1 MSDSKKNRTF
11 AAENQYVMDIK
22 QILQDQKAEIIR
34 FNPTILCT
42 RTEEKLFDLQSD
54 LAQVVIG
61 VRRSGKST
69 LCLKVLK
76 ESGMSFGYVN
86 FDDEQLAGLKVSQLN
101 DVLDALY
108 KVYGDI
114 THVLFDEIQNVDH
127 WPLFVNRLL
136 RQGLHVVM
144 TGSNA
149 NLLSGELATHLTGRY
164 NQIELFPFSFLEY
177 CAMRK
182 IDIQTETTRAH
193 ALRYAALEEYLQ
205 QGGFPEL
212 LKLKNKYT
220 YTLSL
225 FKAIIHKDIS
235 KRYKVKHEKTLA
247 DIANTMLDLFCQEIS
262 YGDIQKQ
269 FELGSAHTA
278 KKYIHY
284 LQEAYLFR
292 LLPIYTFKST
302 EKQSSRK
309 CYAIDAAFI
318 TNHED
323 FLQTPNLGWRLE
335 NMVAIELMRRMNS
348 EIEQLF
354 YLRKHKN
361 FEVDF
366 VRTNMGHVEELIQV
380 TYNFVEPNTKLY
392 NREIGG
398 LIKGAKLTHC
408 NHLTLIMMDGEE
420 REIEQD
426 GFVVKCV
433 RATNWLLNNNK

>member
-1 MSDSKKNRTF
+1 
-11 AAENQYVMDIK
+11 MDIK
-22 QILQDQKAEIIR
+22 QILYDQKEEIVSL
-34 FNPTILCT
+34 NTNDLCT
-42 RTEEKLFDLQSD
+42 RVEEKLFDLQSN

-69 LCLKVLK
+69 LCMKVLK
-76 ESGMSFGYVN
+76 ESGVSFGYVN
-86 FDDEQLAGLKVSQLN
+86 FDDEQLAGLKTEQLN

-108 KVYGDI
+108 KIYGDI
-114 THVLFDEIQNVDH
+114 THVLFDEIQNISQ

-136 RQGLHVVM
+136 RQGLRIVM

-164 NQIELFPFSFLEY
+164 NQIELFPFSFQEY
-177 CAMRK
+177 CAMRQ
-182 IDIQTETTRAH
+182 IDTLSLSTKAK
-193 ALRYAALEEYLQ
+193 AFRYTALEEYLR

-212 LKLKNKYT
+212 LKLSNTYT

-235 KRYKVKHEKTLA
+235 KRYKVKHDKTLA
-247 DIANTMLDLFCQEIS
+247 DIANCMLDLFCQEIS
-262 YGDIQKQ
+262 YAQIQNL
-269 FELGSAHTA
+269 FELGSLHTA

-292 LLPIYTFKST
+292 LLPVYTFKSA
-302 EKQSSRK
+302 EKQSQRK
-309 CYAIDAAFI
+309 CYAIDPAFI

-335 NMVAIELMRRMNS
+335 NVIAIELMRRMNS

-354 YLRKHKN
+354 YLRKHKAY
-361 FEVDF
+361 EVDF
-366 VRTNMGHVEELIQV
+366 VRTRMGHVEELIQV
-380 TYNFVEPNTKLY
+380 TYDFRNPTTKLY

-398 LIKGAKLTHC
+398 LLKGAASTKC
-408 NHLTLIMMDGEE
+408 DKLTLIMMDGEE
-420 REIEQD
+420 HTIVQD
-426 GFVVKCV
+426 GHTINCV
-433 RATNWLLNNNK
+433 QAINWLLQ

>member
-1 MSDSKKNRTF
+1 MN
-11 AAENQYVMDIK
+11 IK
-22 QILQDQKAEIIR
+22 QILQDQKEEITR
-34 FNPTILCT
+34 FNPSILCA
-42 RTEEKLFDLQSD
+42 RPEEKLFELQSD

-69 LCLKVLK
+69 LCMKVLK
-76 ESGMSFGYVN
+76 ESGVQFGYVN
-86 FDDEQLAGLKVSQLN
+86 FDDEQLAELKASQLN
-101 DVLDALY
+101 EVLETVY
-108 KVYGDI
+108 KVYGNV
-114 THVLFDEIQNVDH
+114 THVLFDEIQNVDQ

-164 NQIELFPFSFLEY
+164 NQIELFPFSFAEY
-177 CAMRK
+177 CAMRQ
-182 IDIQTETTRAH
+182 IDVQLQTTKAK
-193 ALRYAALEEYLQ
+193 AFRYTALEEYLQ

-235 KRYKVKHEKTLA
+235 KRYKVKHEKIIA
-247 DIANTMLDLFCQEIS
+247 DIANAMLDLFCQEVS
-262 YGDIQKQ
+262 YGEIQKQ
-269 FELGSAHTA
+269 FDLGSSHTA
-278 KKYIHY
+278 KKYVHY

-292 LLPIYTFKST
+292 LLPAYTFKST
-302 EKQSSRK
+302 QKQSARK

-335 NMVAIELMRRMNS
+335 NVIAIELMRRMNS

-354 YLRKHKN
+354 YLRKHKS

-366 VRTNMGHVEELIQV
+366 VRTKMGRVEELIQV
-380 TYNFVEPNTKLY
+380 TYNFQNPTTKLY

-398 LIKGAKLTHC
+398 LIKGSQLTKC
-408 NHLTLIMMDGEE
+408 KHLTLIMMDGEE
-420 REIEQD
+420 RIIEQD
-426 GFVVKCV
+426 GCMVECIL
-433 RATNWLLNNNK
+433 ATNWLLGINQQN

>member
-1 MSDSKKNRTF
+1 
-11 AAENQYVMDIK
+11 MDIK
-22 QILQDQKAEIIR
+22 QILYDQKEEIT
-34 FNPTILCT
+34 NLNTSDLCN
-42 RTEEKLFDLQSD
+42 RVEEGLFDLQSS

-69 LCLKVLK
+69 ICMKVLK
-76 ESGMSFGYVN
+76 ESGVSFGYVN
-86 FDDEQLAGLKVSQLN
+86 FDDEQLAGLKAEQLN
-101 DVLDALY
+101 DVLEALY

-114 THVLFDEIQNVDH
+114 THVLFDEIQNISQ

-136 RQGLHVVM
+136 RQGLRVVM

-164 NQIELFPFSFLEY
+164 NQIELYPFSFREY
-177 CAMRK
+177 CTIRQ
-182 IDIQTETTRAH
+182 IDTQSLSTKAK
-193 ALRYAALEEYLQ
+193 AFRYTALEEYLR

-212 LKLKNKYT
+212 LKLNTPYT

-235 KRYKVKHEKTLA
+235 KRYKIKHEKTLA
-247 DIANTMLDLFCQEIS
+247 DIANSMLDLFCQEVS
-262 YGDIQKQ
+262 YAQIQKQ
-269 FELGSAHTA
+269 FELGSLHTA

-292 LLPIYTFKST
+292 LLPLYTFKSG
-302 EKQSSRK
+302 EKRSLRK
-309 CYAIDAAFI
+309 CYAIDPAFI

-335 NMVAIELMRRMNS
+335 NVVAVELMRRMNS

-354 YLRKHKN
+354 YLRKHKS

-366 VRTNMGHVEELIQV
+366 VRTKMGHVEELIQV
-380 TYNFVEPNTKLY
+380 TYDFQNPTVKLY
-392 NREIGG
+392 NREVGG
-398 LIKGAKLTHC
+398 LLKGAASTKC
-408 NHLTLIMMDGEE
+408 RNLTLIMMDGEE
-420 REIEQD
+420 RVIEQD
-426 GFVVKCV
+426 GYTINCV
-433 RATNWLLNNNK
+433 LAVNWLLG

>member
-1 MSDSKKNRTF
+1 
-11 AAENQYVMDIK
+11 MDIK
-22 QILQDQKAEIIR
+22 QILYDQKEEIT
-34 FNPTILCT
+34 NLNTSDLCN
-42 RTEEKLFDLQSD
+42 RVEEGLFDLHSS

-69 LCLKVLK
+69 ICMKVLK
-76 ESGMSFGYVN
+76 ESGVSFGYVN
-86 FDDEQLAGLKVSQLN
+86 FDDEQLAGLKAEQLN
-101 DVLDALY
+101 DVLEALY

-114 THVLFDEIQNVDH
+114 THVLFDEIQNISQ

-136 RQGLHVVM
+136 RQGLRVVM

-164 NQIELFPFSFLEY
+164 NQIELYPFSFREY
-177 CAMRK
+177 CTIRQVDTQSLSTKAK
-182 IDIQTETTRAH
+182 AF
-193 ALRYAALEEYLQ
+193 RYTALEEYLR

-212 LKLKNKYT
+212 LKLNNPYT

-235 KRYKVKHEKTLA
+235 KRYKIKHEKTLA
-247 DIANTMLDLFCQEIS
+247 DIANGMLDLFCQEVS
-262 YGDIQKQ
+262 YAQIQKQ
-269 FELGSAHTA
+269 FELGSLHTA

-292 LLPIYTFKST
+292 LLPLYTFKSG
-302 EKQSSRK
+302 EKQSLRK
-309 CYAIDAAFI
+309 CYAIDPALI

-335 NMVAIELMRRMNS
+335 NVVAVELMRRMNS

-354 YLRKHKN
+354 YLRKHKS

-366 VRTNMGHVEELIQV
+366 VRTKMGHVEELIQV
-380 TYNFVEPNTKLY
+380 TYDFQDPTVKLY
-392 NREIGG
+392 NREVGG
-398 LIKGAKLTHC
+398 LLKGAASTKC
-408 NHLTLIMMDGEE
+408 QNLTLIMMDGEE
-420 REIEQD
+420 RVIEQD
-426 GFVVKCV
+426 GYSINCV
-433 RATNWLLNNNK
+433 LATNWLLG

>member
-1 MSDSKKNRTF
+1 
-11 AAENQYVMDIK
+11 MDIK
-22 QILQDQKAEIIR
+22 QILYDQKEEIT
-34 FNPTILCT
+34 NLNTSDLCN
-42 RTEEKLFDLQSD
+42 RVEEGLFDLQSS

-69 LCLKVLK
+69 ICMKVLK
-76 ESGMSFGYVN
+76 ESGVSFGYVN
-86 FDDEQLAGLKVSQLN
+86 FDDEQLAGLKAEQLN
-101 DVLDALY
+101 DVLEALY

-114 THVLFDEIQNVDH
+114 THVLFDEIQNISQ

-136 RQGLHVVM
+136 RQGLRVVM

-164 NQIELFPFSFLEY
+164 NQIELYPFSFREY
-177 CAMRK
+177 CTIRQVDTQSLSTKAK
-182 IDIQTETTRAH
+182 AF
-193 ALRYAALEEYLQ
+193 RYTALEEYLR

-212 LKLKNKYT
+212 LKLNNPYT

-235 KRYKVKHEKTLA
+235 KRYKIKHEKTLA
-247 DIANTMLDLFCQEIS
+247 DIANSMLDLFCQEVS
-262 YGDIQKQ
+262 YAQIQKQ
-269 FELGSAHTA
+269 FELGSLHTA

-292 LLPIYTFKST
+292 LLPLYTFKSG
-302 EKQSSRK
+302 EKQSLRK
-309 CYAIDAAFI
+309 CYAIDPAFI

-335 NMVAIELMRRMNS
+335 NVVAVELMRRMNS

-354 YLRKHKN
+354 YLRKHKS

-366 VRTNMGHVEELIQV
+366 VRTKMGHVEELIQV
-380 TYNFVEPNTKLY
+380 TYNFQDPTVKLY
-392 NREIGG
+392 NREVGG
-398 LIKGAKLTHC
+398 LLKGAASTKC
-408 NHLTLIMMDGEE
+408 QNLTLIMMDGEE
-420 REIEQD
+420 RVIEQD
-426 GFVVKCV
+426 GYSINCV
-433 RATNWLLNNNK
+433 LAVNWFLG

>member
-1 MSDSKKNRTF
+1 
-11 AAENQYVMDIK
+11 MDIK
-22 QILQDQKAEIIR
+22 QILYDQKEEIT
-34 FNPTILCT
+34 NLNTSDLCN
-42 RTEEKLFDLQSD
+42 RVEEGLFDLQSS

-69 LCLKVLK
+69 ICMKVLK
-76 ESGMSFGYVN
+76 ESGVSFGYVN
-86 FDDEQLAGLKVSQLN
+86 FDDEQLAGLKVEQLN
-101 DVLDALY
+101 DVLEALY

-114 THVLFDEIQNVDH
+114 THVLFDEIQNISQ

-164 NQIELFPFSFLEY
+164 NQIELYPFSFREY
-177 CAMRK
+177 CTIRQ
-182 IDIQTETTRAH
+182 IDTQSLSTKAK
-193 ALRYAALEEYLQ
+193 AFRYTALEEYLR

-212 LKLKNKYT
+212 LKLNNPYT

-225 FKAIIHKDIS
+225 FKAIIYKDIS
-235 KRYKVKHEKTLA
+235 KRYKIKHEKTLA
-247 DIANTMLDLFCQEIS
+247 DIANSMLDLFCQEVS
-262 YGDIQKQ
+262 YAQIQKQ
-269 FELGSAHTA
+269 FELGSLHTA

-292 LLPIYTFKST
+292 LLPLYTFKSD
-302 EKQSSRK
+302 EKQSLRK
-309 CYAIDAAFI
+309 CYAIDPAFI

-335 NMVAIELMRRMNS
+335 NVVAVELMRRMNS

-354 YLRKHKN
+354 YLRKHKS

-366 VRTNMGHVEELIQV
+366 VRTKMGHVEELIQV
-380 TYNFVEPNTKLY
+380 TYNFQDPTVKLY
-392 NREIGG
+392 NREVGG
-398 LIKGAKLTHC
+398 LLKGAASTKC
-408 NHLTLIMMDGEE
+408 QNLTLIMMDGEE
-420 REIEQD
+420 RVIEQD
-426 GFVVKCV
+426 GYTINCV
-433 RATNWLLNNNK
+433 LAVNWFLG

>member
-1 MSDSKKNRTF
+1 
-11 AAENQYVMDIK
+11 MDIK
-22 QILQDQKAEIIR
+22 QILYDQKEEIT
-34 FNPTILCT
+34 NLNTSDLCN
-42 RTEEKLFDLQSD
+42 RVEEGLFDLHSS

-69 LCLKVLK
+69 ICMKVLK
-76 ESGMSFGYVN
+76 ESGVSFGYVN
-86 FDDEQLAGLKVSQLN
+86 FDDEQLAGLKAEQLN
-101 DVLDALY
+101 DVLEALY

-114 THVLFDEIQNVDH
+114 THVLFDEIQNISQ

-136 RQGLHVVM
+136 RQGLRVVM

-164 NQIELFPFSFLEY
+164 NQIELYPFSFREY
-177 CAMRK
+177 CTIRQVDTQSLSTKAK
-182 IDIQTETTRAH
+182 AF
-193 ALRYAALEEYLQ
+193 RYTALEEYLR

-212 LKLKNKYT
+212 LKLNNPYT

-235 KRYKVKHEKTLA
+235 KRYKIKHEKTLA
-247 DIANTMLDLFCQEIS
+247 DIANSMLDLFCQEVS
-262 YGDIQKQ
+262 YAQIQKQ
-269 FELGSAHTA
+269 FELGSLHTA

-292 LLPIYTFKST
+292 LLPLYTFKSG
-302 EKQSSRK
+302 EKQSLRK
-309 CYAIDAAFI
+309 CYAIDPAFI

-335 NMVAIELMRRMNS
+335 NVVAVELMRRMNS

-354 YLRKHKN
+354 YLRKHKS

-366 VRTNMGHVEELIQV
+366 VRTKMGHVEELIQV
-380 TYNFVEPNTKLY
+380 TYDFQDPTVKLY
-392 NREIGG
+392 NREVGG
-398 LIKGAKLTHC
+398 LLKGAASTKC
-408 NHLTLIMMDGEE
+408 QNLTLIMMDGEE
-420 REIEQD
+420 RVIEQD
-426 GFVVKCV
+426 GYSINCV
-433 RATNWLLNNNK
+433 LATNWLLG

>member
-1 MSDSKKNRTF
+1 
-11 AAENQYVMDIK
+11 MDIK
-22 QILQDQKAEIIR
+22 QILYDQKEEITSL
-34 FNPTILCT
+34 NTSDLC
-42 RTEEKLFDLQSD
+42 RRVEEGLFDLQSN

-69 LCLKVLK
+69 LCMKVLK
-76 ESGMSFGYVN
+76 ESGVSFGYVN
-86 FDDEQLAGLKVSQLN
+86 FDDEQLAGLKSEQLN
-101 DVLDALY
+101 DVLEALY

-114 THVLFDEIQNVDH
+114 THVLFDEIQNIVQ

-136 RQGLHVVM
+136 RQGLRIVM

-149 NLLSGELATHLTGRY
+149 NLLSSELATHLTGRY
-164 NQIELFPFSFLEY
+164 NQIELFPFSFREY
-177 CAMRK
+177 CAIRQ
-182 IDIQTETTRAH
+182 IDTQSLSTKAK
-193 ALRYAALEEYLQ
+193 AFRYTALEEYLR

-212 LKLKNKYT
+212 LKLNNPYT

-235 KRYKVKHEKTLA
+235 KRYKIKHEKTLA
-247 DIANTMLDLFCQEIS
+247 DIANSMLDLFCQEVS
-262 YGDIQKQ
+262 YAQIQKQ
-269 FELGSAHTA
+269 FELGSLHTA

-292 LLPIYTFKST
+292 LLPLYTFKSG
-302 EKQSSRK
+302 EKQSLRK
-309 CYAIDAAFI
+309 CYAIDPAFI

-335 NMVAIELMRRMNS
+335 NVVAVELMRRMNS

-354 YLRKHKN
+354 YLRKHKS

-366 VRTNMGHVEELIQV
+366 VRTKMGHVEELIQV
-380 TYNFVEPNTKLY
+380 TYNFLDPATKLY

-398 LIKGAKLTHC
+398 LLKGAASTKC
-408 NHLTLIMMDGEE
+408 KNLTLIMMDGEE
-420 REIEQD
+420 RIIEQD
-426 GFVVKCV
+426 GYTINCV
-433 RATNWLLNNNK
+433 LAVNWLLG

>member
-1 MSDSKKNRTF
+1 
-11 AAENQYVMDIK
+11 MDIK
-22 QILQDQKAEIIR
+22 QILYDQKEEIT
-34 FNPTILCT
+34 NLNTSDLCN
-42 RTEEKLFDLQSD
+42 RVEEGLFDLHSS

-69 LCLKVLK
+69 ICMKVLK
-76 ESGMSFGYVN
+76 ESGVSFGYVN
-86 FDDEQLAGLKVSQLN
+86 FDDEQLAGLKAEQLN
-101 DVLDALY
+101 DVLEALY

-114 THVLFDEIQNVDH
+114 THVLFDEIQNILQ

-136 RQGLHVVM
+136 RQGLRVVM

-164 NQIELFPFSFLEY
+164 NQIELYPFSFREY
-177 CAMRK
+177 CTIRQVDTQSLSTKAK
-182 IDIQTETTRAH
+182 AF
-193 ALRYAALEEYLQ
+193 RYTALEEYLR

-212 LKLKNKYT
+212 LKLNNPYT

-235 KRYKVKHEKTLA
+235 KRYKIKHEKTLA
-247 DIANTMLDLFCQEIS
+247 DIANGMLDLFCQEVS
-262 YGDIQKQ
+262 YAQIQKQ
-269 FELGSAHTA
+269 FELGSLHTA

-292 LLPIYTFKST
+292 LLPLYTFKSG
-302 EKQSSRK
+302 EKQSLRK
-309 CYAIDAAFI
+309 CYAIDPAFI

-335 NMVAIELMRRMNS
+335 NVVAVELMRRMNS

-354 YLRKHKN
+354 YLRKHKS

-366 VRTNMGHVEELIQV
+366 VRTKMGHVEELIQV
-380 TYNFVEPNTKLY
+380 TYDFQDPTVKLY
-392 NREIGG
+392 NREVGG
-398 LIKGAKLTHC
+398 LLKGAASTKC
-408 NHLTLIMMDGEE
+408 QNLTLIMMDGEE
-420 REIEQD
+420 RVIEQD
-426 GFVVKCV
+426 GYSINCV
-433 RATNWLLNNNK
+433 LATNWLLG

>member
-1 MSDSKKNRTF
+1 
-11 AAENQYVMDIK
+11 MDIK
-22 QILQDQKAEIIR
+22 QILYDQKEEIT
-34 FNPTILCT
+34 NLNTSDLCN
-42 RTEEKLFDLQSD
+42 RVEEGLFDLHSS

-69 LCLKVLK
+69 ICMKVLK
-76 ESGMSFGYVN
+76 ESGVSFGYVN
-86 FDDEQLAGLKVSQLN
+86 FDDEQLAGLKAEQLN
-101 DVLDALY
+101 DVLEALY

-114 THVLFDEIQNVDH
+114 THVLFDEIQNISQ

-136 RQGLHVVM
+136 RQGLRVVM

-164 NQIELFPFSFLEY
+164 NQIELYPFSFREY
-177 CAMRK
+177 CTIRQVDTQSLSTKAK
-182 IDIQTETTRAH
+182 AF
-193 ALRYAALEEYLQ
+193 RYTALEEYLR

-212 LKLKNKYT
+212 LKLNNPYT

-235 KRYKVKHEKTLA
+235 KRYKIKHEKTLA
-247 DIANTMLDLFCQEIS
+247 DIANGMLDLFCQEVS
-262 YGDIQKQ
+262 YAQIQKQ
-269 FELGSAHTA
+269 FELGSLHTA

-292 LLPIYTFKST
+292 LLPLYTFKSG
-302 EKQSSRK
+302 EKKSLRK
-309 CYAIDAAFI
+309 CYAIDPAFI

-335 NMVAIELMRRMNS
+335 NVVAVELMRRMNS

-354 YLRKHKN
+354 YLRKHKS

-366 VRTNMGHVEELIQV
+366 VRTKMGHVEELIQV
-380 TYNFVEPNTKLY
+380 TYDFQDPTVKLY
-392 NREIGG
+392 NREVGG
-398 LIKGAKLTHC
+398 LLKGAASTKC
-408 NHLTLIMMDGEE
+408 QNLTLIMMDGEE
-420 REIEQD
+420 RVIEQD
-426 GFVVKCV
+426 GYSINCV
-433 RATNWLLNNNK
+433 LATNWLLG

>member
-1 MSDSKKNRTF
+1 
-11 AAENQYVMDIK
+11 MDIK
-22 QILQDQKAEIIR
+22 QILYDQKEEIT
-34 FNPTILCT
+34 NLNTSDLCN
-42 RTEEKLFDLQSD
+42 RVEEGLFDLQSS

-69 LCLKVLK
+69 ICMKVLK
-76 ESGMSFGYVN
+76 ESGVSFGYVN
-86 FDDEQLAGLKVSQLN
+86 FDDEQLAGLKVEQLN
-101 DVLDALY
+101 DVLEALY

-114 THVLFDEIQNVDH
+114 THVLFDEIQNISQ

-164 NQIELFPFSFLEY
+164 NQIELYPFSFREY
-177 CAMRK
+177 CTIRQ
-182 IDIQTETTRAH
+182 IDTQSLSTKAK
-193 ALRYAALEEYLQ
+193 AFRYTALEEYLR

-212 LKLKNKYT
+212 LKLNNPYT

-225 FKAIIHKDIS
+225 FKAIIYKDIS
-235 KRYKVKHEKTLA
+235 KRYKIKHEKTLA
-247 DIANTMLDLFCQEIS
+247 DIANSMLDLFCQEVS
-262 YGDIQKQ
+262 YAQIQKQ
-269 FELGSAHTA
+269 FELGSLHTA

-292 LLPIYTFKST
+292 LLPLYTFKSG
-302 EKQSSRK
+302 EKQSLRK
-309 CYAIDAAFI
+309 CYAIDPAFI

-335 NMVAIELMRRMNS
+335 NVVAVELMRRMNS

-354 YLRKHKN
+354 YLRKHKS

-366 VRTNMGHVEELIQV
+366 VRTKMGHVEELIQV
-380 TYNFVEPNTKLY
+380 TYNFQDPTVKLY
-392 NREIGG
+392 NREVGG
-398 LIKGAKLTHC
+398 LLKGAASTKC
-408 NHLTLIMMDGEE
+408 QNLTLIMMDGEE
-420 REIEQD
+420 RVIEQD
-426 GFVVKCV
+426 GYTINCV
-433 RATNWLLNNNK
+433 LAVNWFLG

>member
-1 MSDSKKNRTF
+1 
-11 AAENQYVMDIK
+11 MDIK
-22 QILQDQKAEIIR
+22 QILYDQKEEIT
-34 FNPTILCT
+34 NLNTSDLCN
-42 RTEEKLFDLQSD
+42 RVEEGLFDLHSS

-69 LCLKVLK
+69 ICMKVLK
-76 ESGMSFGYVN
+76 ESGVSFGYVN
-86 FDDEQLAGLKVSQLN
+86 FDDEQLAGLKAEQLN
-101 DVLDALY
+101 DVLEALY

-114 THVLFDEIQNVDH
+114 THVLFDEIQNILQ

-136 RQGLHVVM
+136 RQGLRVVM

-164 NQIELFPFSFLEY
+164 NQIELYPFSFREY
-177 CAMRK
+177 CTIRQVDTQSLSTKAK
-182 IDIQTETTRAH
+182 AF
-193 ALRYAALEEYLQ
+193 RYTALEEYLR

-212 LKLKNKYT
+212 LKLNNPYT

-235 KRYKVKHEKTLA
+235 KRYKIKHEKTLA
-247 DIANTMLDLFCQEIS
+247 DIANGMLDLFCQEVS
-262 YGDIQKQ
+262 YAQIQKQ
-269 FELGSAHTA
+269 FELGSLHTA

-292 LLPIYTFKST
+292 LLPLYTFKSG
-302 EKQSSRK
+302 EKQSLRK
-309 CYAIDAAFI
+309 CYAIDPAFI

-335 NMVAIELMRRMNS
+335 NVVAVELMRRMNN

-354 YLRKHKN
+354 YLRKHKS

-366 VRTNMGHVEELIQV
+366 VRTKMGHVEELIQV
-380 TYNFVEPNTKLY
+380 TYDFQDPTVKLY
-392 NREIGG
+392 NREVGG
-398 LIKGAKLTHC
+398 LLKGAASTKC
-408 NHLTLIMMDGEE
+408 QNLTLIMMDGEE
-420 REIEQD
+420 RVIEQD
-426 GFVVKCV
+426 GYSINCV
-433 RATNWLLNNNK
+433 LATNWLLG

>member
-1 MSDSKKNRTF
+1 
-11 AAENQYVMDIK
+11 MDIK
-22 QILQDQKAEIIR
+22 QILYDQKEEIT
-34 FNPTILCT
+34 NLNTSDLCN
-42 RTEEKLFDLQSD
+42 RVEEGLFDLHSS

-69 LCLKVLK
+69 ICMKVLK
-76 ESGMSFGYVN
+76 ESGVSFGYVN
-86 FDDEQLAGLKVSQLN
+86 FDDEQLAGLKAEQLN
-101 DVLDALY
+101 DVLEALY

-114 THVLFDEIQNVDH
+114 THVLFDEIQNISQ

-136 RQGLHVVM
+136 RQGLRVVM

-164 NQIELFPFSFLEY
+164 NQIELYPFSFREY
-177 CAMRK
+177 CTIRQVDTLSLSTKAK
-182 IDIQTETTRAH
+182 AF
-193 ALRYAALEEYLQ
+193 RYTALEEYLR

-212 LKLKNKYT
+212 LKLNNPYT

-235 KRYKVKHEKTLA
+235 KRYKIKHEKTLA
-247 DIANTMLDLFCQEIS
+247 DIANGMLDLFCQEVS
-262 YGDIQKQ
+262 YAQIQKQ
-269 FELGSAHTA
+269 FELGSLHTA

-292 LLPIYTFKST
+292 LLPLYTFKSG
-302 EKQSSRK
+302 EKQSLRK
-309 CYAIDAAFI
+309 CYAIDPAFI

-335 NMVAIELMRRMNS
+335 NVVAVELMRRMNS

-366 VRTNMGHVEELIQV
+366 VRTKMGHVEELIQV
-380 TYNFVEPNTKLY
+380 TYDFQDPTVKLY
-392 NREIGG
+392 NREVGG
-398 LIKGAKLTHC
+398 LLKGAASTKC
-408 NHLTLIMMDGEE
+408 QNLTLIMMDGEE
-420 REIEQD
+420 RVIEQD
-426 GFVVKCV
+426 GYSINCV
-433 RATNWLLNNNK
+433 LATNWLLG

>member
-1 MSDSKKNRTF
+1 
-11 AAENQYVMDIK
+11 MDIK
-22 QILQDQKAEIIR
+22 QILYDQKEEIT
-34 FNPTILCT
+34 NLNTSDLCN
-42 RTEEKLFDLQSD
+42 RVEEGLFDLHSS

-69 LCLKVLK
+69 ICMKVLK
-76 ESGMSFGYVN
+76 ESGVSFGYVN
-86 FDDEQLAGLKVSQLN
+86 FDDEQLAGLKAEQLN
-101 DVLDALY
+101 DVLEALY

-114 THVLFDEIQNVDH
+114 THVLFDEIQNISQ

-136 RQGLHVVM
+136 RQGLRVVM

-164 NQIELFPFSFLEY
+164 NQIELYPFSFREY
-177 CAMRK
+177 CTIRQVDTQSLSTKAK
-182 IDIQTETTRAH
+182 AF
-193 ALRYAALEEYLQ
+193 RYTALEEYLR

-212 LKLKNKYT
+212 LKLNNPYT

-235 KRYKVKHEKTLA
+235 KRYKIKHEKTLA
-247 DIANTMLDLFCQEIS
+247 DIANGMLDLFCQEVS
-262 YGDIQKQ
+262 YAQIQKQ
-269 FELGSAHTA
+269 FELGSLHTA

-292 LLPIYTFKST
+292 LLPLYTFKSG
-302 EKQSSRK
+302 EKQSLRK
-309 CYAIDAAFI
+309 CYAIDPAFI

-335 NMVAIELMRRMNS
+335 NVVAVELMRRMNS

-354 YLRKHKN
+354 YLRKHKS

-366 VRTNMGHVEELIQV
+366 VRTKMGHVEELIQV
-380 TYNFVEPNTKLY
+380 TYDFQDPTVKLY
-392 NREIGG
+392 NREVGG
-398 LIKGAKLTHC
+398 LLKGAASTKC
-408 NHLTLIMMDGEE
+408 QNLTLIMMDGEE
-420 REIEQD
+420 RVIEQD
-426 GFVVKCV
+426 GYSINCV
-433 RATNWLLNNNK
+433 LATNWLLG